1 MNFNNNNLNNIT
13 KRINNNRKRK
23 RNVRRMNRNYIR
35 RFRRRNANNNNIYP
49 NNINFLP
56 RRNFN
61 QYRNSIN
68 TNEINTNKIKNL
80 NDKINNLT
88 NDFNKMTLKNTSIPN
103 RFKTNKEMRKD
114 KLISAMNMVKFSSK
128 LGWFKTNLRVVKLDH
143 YMQYNITTNRDVHFF
158 WCPYT
163 YPLCSNVVVRK
174 DSQNAAT
181 ADQIASLLYMDNNN
195 VLSAFPMDQ
204 VKLDGTC
211 RLVSATLK
219 IVNVSPVTV
228 KSGSYTIYQ
237 TTNNFVSPYLYYK
250 NYGPIAPEAVALWYQ
265 DLIQTSLNTLSTKMV
280 FSATD
285 TGYIDEYN
293 IHEGTN
299 MFNSCKEYMG
309 IEFQSTGV
317 MPIALP
323 YTGNILDK
331 ANPIGPNINYIIKI
345 PETNESQNYIIETW
359 AIWEVAPSPES
370 GMSNLASVH
379 NEIFNKNIFDI
390 ASNSFPIHK

>member
-1 MNFNNNNLNNIT
+1 MNYNNNNQSNNN
-13 KRINNNRKRK
+13 KRINNFRRRRRIIKR
-23 RNVRRMNRNYIR
+23 VNRNNIR
-35 RFRRRNANNNNIYP
+35 RFRRRNINNNNYLNNNLNSLYKRNFNIYK
-49 NNINFLP
+49 NNINNNDNNIK
-56 RRNFN
+56 R
-61 QYRNSIN
+61 IN
-68 TNEINTNKIKNL
+68 NL
-80 NDKINNLT
+80 NDKINNLA
-88 NDFNKMTLKNTSIPN
+88 NDFNRLSLKTTYIPN

-114 KLISAMNMVKFSSK
+114 KLISAMNMIKFSSK
-128 LGWFKTNLRVVKLDH
+128 LGWFKTSLRVIKLDH

-163 YPLCSNVVVRK
+163 YPLSSNVVVRK

-211 RLVSATLK
+211 RLISATLK

-237 TTNNFVSPYLYYK
+237 TTNNFVSPYQYYK
-250 NYGPIAPEAVALWYQ
+250 NYGPTAPDAVALWYQ

-285 TGYIDEYN
+285 VGYIDEYN

-309 IEFQSTGV
+309 IEFQSTGI

-323 YTGNILDK
+323 YTGNVLDK
-331 ANPIGPNINYIIKI
+331 PNPIGPNINYIIKI
-345 PETNESQNYIIETW
+345 PETSENQNYIIETW

-379 NEIFNKNIFDI
+379 NDIFNKNIFEM
-390 ASNSFPIHK
+390 ASNTFPIHK